1 MVAAWPWFAAVG
13 LAIAGYLLGTWRRY
27 GRDPGHAVPWRTVL
41 LVVDPELGTVPL
53 PAVRVALR
61 LVGRGGLL
69 HVLTPVR
76 VPLAMP
82 LEAPAGEDT
91 ERATVLLDQVERLAG
106 EEGVAVRGHLRR
118 GRTLR
123 TMLAEVATLVQADA
137 VVLPLRAE
145 QPERSLELAGLV
157 APAQAII
164 VPGSAG
170 E

>member
-1 MVAAWPWFAAVG
+1 MRAAWPWIAAVG
-13 LAIAGYLLGTWRRY
+13 LAVAGYLLGAWRRS
-27 GRDPGHAVPWRTVL
+27 GRDAGYAVPWRTVL
-41 LVVDPELGTVPL
+41 LVVDPEVGAVPL

-82 LEAPAGEDT
+82 LESPAGEDT
-91 ERATVLLDQVERLAG
+91 ERATVVLDQVERLAG
-106 EEGVAVRGHLRR
+106 EVGVSVRGHLRR

-123 TMLAEVATLVQADA
+123 TMLTEVATLVRADA
-137 VVLPLRAE
+137 VVLPLRGE
-145 QPERSLELAGLV
+145 QPERSLELALLV
-157 APAQAII
+157 APAQAVL
-164 VPGSAG
+164 VPGEGG